1 MIQFIHN
8 AHKEDERVLLIPA
21 AEPSRRAFC
30 KSLAQYATALAILP
44 LAEYLSSCNE
54 QPKKRILRPTVQIN
68 TTDMITNTRYI
79 GEAFALPEQ
88 MVFASLVPPLNRLPP
103 YAPGISF
110 LGIIAQD
117 TLSFG
122 CDSITPCDIVRV
134 GLFRQK
140 NGTFRYGYEITGA
153 SHYATGHILNSDYKY
168 NINLQLQQEGEVT
181 DPEHPHE
188 RRFGYDLQ
196 ISSGWN
202 GSIQIKGLQSASV
215 YASQLFVGVMDEN
228 NAVHIPA
235 NKQLQFYIAPS
246 RGEQI
251 PNVIYKNDDETSQVS
266 SQYSDA
272 ENRIILTLTG
282 SY

>member
-1 MIQFIHN
+1 MH
-8 AHKEDERVLLIPA
+8 EGDERIPLILR

-30 KSLAQYATALAILP
+30 GSIARYTTALALLP
-44 LAEYLSSCNE
+44 LAACFASCNE
-54 QPKKRILRPTVQIN
+54 KPKKRIFRPTIQIN
-68 TTDMITNTRYI
+68 TTDVITNTRYI

-88 MVFASLVPPLNRLPP
+88 TVFASLVPPLNRLPL
-103 YAPGISF
+103 YVPGISF

-122 CDSITPCDIVRV
+122 CDRITPCDIIRV

-140 NGTFRYGYEITGA
+140 NNTFRYGYEMNGVRR
-153 SHYATGHILNSDYKY
+153 YATGHVLNKNYKY
-168 NINLQLQQEGEVT
+168 NINFQLDQEGLVT

-188 RRFGYDLQ
+188 RRFGYDFQ
-196 ISSGWN
+196 ISSGWD
-202 GSIQIKGLQSASV
+202 GSTWIKGLQSAPV
-215 YASQLFVGVMDEN
+215 YASQIFVGIMDEH
-228 NAVHIPA
+228 NAIQLSN

-246 RGEQI
+246 GDEQI
-251 PNVIYKNDDETSQVS
+251 PDVIYKNEDDTSQVS
-266 SQYSDA
+266 SQYSTS

>member
-1 MIQFIHN
+1 MH
-8 AHKEDERVLLIPA
+8 EGDECIPLILC

-30 KSLAQYATALAILP
+30 GSMARYSTALVLLP
-44 LAEYLSSCNE
+44 LAESLVSCNE
-54 QPKKRILRPTVQIN
+54 KPKKRILRPTVQIN
-68 TTDMITNTRYI
+68 TTDVITNTRYI

-88 MVFASLVPPLNRLPP
+88 TVFASLVPPLNRLPL

-122 CDSITPCDIVRV
+122 CDRITPCDIIRV

-140 NGTFRYGYEITGA
+140 NNTFRYGYEMNGVR
-153 SHYATGHILNSDYKY
+153 HYATGHVLNNNYKY
-168 NINLQLQQEGEVT
+168 NINFQLDQQGLVT

-188 RRFGYDLQ
+188 RRFGYDFQ
-196 ISSGWN
+196 ISSGWD
-202 GSIQIKGLQSASV
+202 GSTWIKGLQSASV
-215 YASQLFVGVMDEN
+215 YASQIFVGIMDEN
-228 NAVHIPA
+228 NAIQLPD
-235 NKQLQFYIAPS
+235 NKQLQFYIAPFG
-246 RGEQI
+246 GEQI
-251 PNVIYKNDDETSQVS
+251 PDVIYKNEDETSQVS
-266 SQYSDA
+266 SQFSTS